1 MWLWTHESFRSARE
15 LLSQAIAIDPENARA
30 HREIAWLA
38 VVGLI
43 SHLDKTPVPPKEIVA
58 QAIKAVQ
65 LNPSDGRAHMVAAA
79 AYFFNKQLDLFE
91 HEAQQAIALAP
102 YDAESLA
109 ALGYMTATSGDWPRG
124 VALAEKA
131 NALNAD
137 AAAGWYHATL
147 YLNYYLTGDYERALE
162 LIRQDPN
169 QETLYSYIDYLPILG
184 QIGRKEEAREKWQK
198 VLGEDPSWTAESFVK
213 WYKIWNIRDEDSTK
227 LMEGLYK
234 TGVLGP
240 EAKPGL

>member
-1 MWLWTHESFRSARE
+1 LH
-15 LLSQAIAIDPENARA
+15 QAIALDPENARA
-30 HREIAWLA
+30 RREFAWLA

-43 SHLDKTPVPPKEIVA
+43 SGLDKTPMPTQEITA

-65 LNPSDGRAHMVAAA
+65 LDPADGRAHVVAAA

-91 HEAQQAIALAP
+91 HEVGQAMALAP

-109 ALGYMTATSGDWPRG
+109 TLAYMIATSGDWQRG
-124 VALAEKA
+124 VALATKA

-147 YLNYYLTGDYERALE
+147 YLNYYLTGDYQRALE
-162 LIRQDPN
+162 LIRQTPDQQALVTN
-169 QETLYSYIDYLPILG
+169 IDYLPILG
-184 QIGRKEEAREKWQK
+184 QLGRKAEAFEKWQK
-198 VLGEDPSWTAESFVK
+198 VLAEDPSWSAESFMK
-213 WYKIWNIRDEDSTK
+213 WYKLWNIRDEDTAK
-227 LMEGLYK
+227 LMEGIYK